1 MITEHFNDLGEASN
15 HMKAVF
21 CFDFAHPECVGILS
35 LAIPCNVVYKTS
47 AKKKKNNKTC
57 GCNLSDDR
65 QSRKLVFRLFIPL
78 LERVHEIVFL
88 FSIAFFL
95 GLFLFE
101 VKAFLAGPLPM
112 MSLQTHVDIIVQPII
127 LTSMYSNHLQQL
139 FTQVT
144 PGLVIYDA

>member
-1 MITEHFNDLGEASN
+1 MIWGKPATTWKPCFVLISLIPSAWE
-15 HMKAVF
+15 F
-21 CFDFAHPECVGILS
+21 CLWRSRVTLCIKLQQ
-35 LAIPCNVVYKTS
+35 
-47 AKKKKNNKTC
+47 KKKKNNKTC

-101 VKAFLAGPLPM
+101 VKAFLAGPLPI

-144 PGLVIYDA
+144 PRLVIYDT